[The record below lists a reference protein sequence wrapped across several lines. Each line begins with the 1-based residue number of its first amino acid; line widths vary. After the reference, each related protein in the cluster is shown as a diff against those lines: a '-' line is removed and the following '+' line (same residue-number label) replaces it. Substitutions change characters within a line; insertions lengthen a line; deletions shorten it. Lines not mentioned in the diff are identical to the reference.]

1 MNFEHAQLSARRR
14 APVNG
19 DNARVSTAKSMTR
32 DGDEGDA
39 QAQALGQRERSK
51 REKHRRISA
60 AARKVFVE
68 KGFDAATTREIAAEA
83 DVSVGTVFV
92 YARDKRELLL
102 MIVNDEL
109 DAVTARCQASWV
121 ERPGPLLDR
130 LCGFFGERYRYW
142 ASEPALAR
150 PVLQQTSE
158 AASDHEDWSGL
169 GTQMHRFRARREIVL
184 TQLATIVLQAQA
196 AGEAAQDLEPRRVAS
211 LFMTLYVAEVRRWLQ
226 QPSPRPATG
235 LKHLRDSFGLVIRG
249 VSPACPPR
257 PASA

>member
-1 MNFEHAQLSARRR
+1 MS
-14 APVNG
+14 
-19 DNARVSTAKSMTR
+19 R
-32 DGDEGDA
+32 DERERDDDEE
-39 QAQALGQRERSK
+39 ALGARERSK
-51 REKHRRISA
+51 RDKQRRIGD
-60 AARKVFVE
+60 AARKVFTE
-68 KGFDAATTREIAAEA
+68 KGYDAATTREIAAEA

-109 DAVTARCQASWV
+109 DEVTERCQATWV

-158 AASDHEDWSGL
+158 HVDGADDAAGV
-169 GTQMHRFRARREIVL
+169 GAQMHRFRARRQVVL
-184 TQLATIVLQAQA
+184 AQLSTIVLQAQA
-196 AGEAAQDLEPRRVAS
+196 GGEAAPDLDARQVAS

-235 LKHLRDSFGLVIRG
+235 LKHLRELFALVVRG
-249 VSPACPPR
+249 VR
-257 PASA
+257 P